1 MAFTKG
7 PSQNPQTPAQAARTP
22 ASAAKTTSTKTVP
35 PQPMLQPGETNAEH
49 LERVRQ
55 WAADNNIKSP
65 VRRSGSCWRSG
76 LIWCSRRGPDTC

>member
-65 VRRSGSCWRSG
+65 VQQAQEIDAAALKQDKERSK
-76 LIWCSRRGPDTC
+76 TK